1 MISELNEKFGAYY
14 YLAFR
19 VIVGLLF
26 LGHGLMKFGFF
37 GGNVT
42 ATLSVFWWAG
52 VIEIVVGLAIAL
64 GLFVRLASVLGVLE
78 MLYAYITVHAPQG
91 LFPFENGGELA
102 LLYVAVFLVTK
113 LHGAGEYSLEKT
125 LMGQEKF

>member
-19 VIVGLLF
+19 VIFGLLF

-37 GGNVT
+37 GGGM
-42 ATLSVFWWAG
+42 AASLSMFWWAG
-52 VIEIVVGLAIAL
+52 VIEVVVGLAIAL
-64 GLFVRLASVLGVLE
+64 GIFVRLASVLGVLE
-78 MLYAYITVHAPQG
+78 MLYAYVTVHIPNG
-91 LFPFENGGELA
+91 LIPFENGGELA
-102 LLYVAVFLVTK
+102 VLYMAAFLVTK

-125 LMGQEKF
+125 LMGGEKF